1 MEPQFKT
8 SFIPKESLT
17 QKKRSKKPV
26 NLLTMGTL
34 IIFFGTILI
43 AVGIFLYGEY
53 LKVSITNKEDQ
64 LSRARGAFEPAL
76 IQELTRVDER
86 IEATGKIL
94 DQHTAMSL
102 FFEFLESN
110 TLESV
115 RFNEFLLTT
124 MDSDRYLLNMSG
136 SAASFASVALQS
148 DVFGESEIVTGP
160 VFSNL
165 DLDRFGN
172 VSFNVNAFVSVD
184 DIKYRKTVEI
194 SN

>member
-17 QKKRSKKPV
+17 QKKRRKKPV
-26 NLLTMGTL
+26 NILTAGTL
-34 IIFFGTILI
+34 IIFFVVILM

-53 LKVSITNKEDQ
+53 LKVSISNKEEQ

-86 IEATGKIL
+86 IEATNNIL

-110 TLESV
+110 TLENV
-115 RFNEFLLTT
+115 RFNEFLLTA
-124 MDSDRYLLNMSG
+124 MDADRYLLNMSG
-136 SAASFASVALQS
+136 SATSFASVALQS
-148 DVFGESEIVTGP
+148 DVFGESNVISEP
-160 VFSNL
+160 VFSDL
-165 DLDRFGN
+165 DLDIFGN
-172 VSFNVNAFVSVD
+172 VSFNVNAFVNSS

-194 SN
+194 IN